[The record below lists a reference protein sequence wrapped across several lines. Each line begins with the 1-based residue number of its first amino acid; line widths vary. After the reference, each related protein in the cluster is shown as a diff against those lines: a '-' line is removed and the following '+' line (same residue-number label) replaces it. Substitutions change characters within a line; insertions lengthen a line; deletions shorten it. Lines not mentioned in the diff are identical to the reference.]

1 MKYVYCVMINVVLR
15 FYNYVDKLDST
26 DNDTSDKVLYTQRDV
41 KYYNHTWMIYEHSW
55 LFTYCKQLMIKDSSM
70 LENISMENET
80 KVLYVV
86 WYHRTIT
93 NWLKTCLRL

>member
-41 KYYNHTWMIYEHSW
+41 KYY
-55 LFTYCKQLMIKDSSM
+55 
-70 LENISMENET
+70 
-80 KVLYVV
+80 
-86 WYHRTIT
+86 
-93 NWLKTCLRL
+93 